1 MSRNRYRYPASRSHF
16 KLWGEILS
24 YIGVLFGLFLV
35 FGVLYMEFFAPESLL
50 DTEQTDMQPVSGSLY
65 RSEID
70 FTSPPPAF
78 IGPLPDEEIAEEE
91 EPGVY
96 RGTVTQGLTAS
107 VLLQQWLSGAESRD
121 VLEASSNVYSLT
133 KLRIGHPYTAY
144 VEDGKLVHFEYEVD
158 RDHLLMISRQASAD
172 ADGEAAKVRWV
183 ATLEPIQ
190 YEVQL
195 ARVEGTINGSLF
207 ESVSKAGEKATLA
220 QSLANIFAWEINFIR
235 DIRPGDSF
243 RVLIE
248 KRYRN
253 GEFKSYG
260 RIVAAEFV
268 NQGSKYEAYLFKDSF
283 DKDVYF
289 NAAGDSLKRAFLKA
303 PLSFTRISSRF
314 SLRRMHPILRTVRP
328 HPGIDYAA
336 PMGTPVK
343 AVGNGVVT
351 YRGWGRGAG
360 NYITLNH
367 PNGYETMYLHLS
379 GFAKNLKK
387 GGRVRQGEVI
397 GYVGSTGYSTGPHLD
412 FRMKKGGQFVNPEK
426 ILAPRDESVAKKKIN
441 VFKENRDSLRKYLLG
456 EKDPKDY
463 ASPDV

>member
-1 MSRNRYRYPASRSHF
+1 MPHSRF
-16 KLWGEILS
+16 KLWGEIFS

-50 DTEQTDMQPVSGSLY
+50 DAEPQEYASGSY
-65 RSEID
+65 FRSEID

-78 IGPLPDEEIAEEE
+78 IGPLPDEEITDEE
-91 EPGVY
+91 EPGVFQ
-96 RGTVTQGLTAS
+96 GQVTQGLTAS
-107 VLLQQWLSGAESRD
+107 VLLQQWLTGPESRE
-121 VLEASSNVYSLT
+121 VLDAAASVYSLT
-133 KLRIGHPYTAY
+133 KLRTGQPYTAY
-144 VEDGKLVHFEYEVD
+144 VENGKLVHFEYEVD
-158 RDHLLMISRQASAD
+158 RENLLMVSRQAAAD
-172 ADGEAAKVRWV
+172 TDEDATRVRWV

-190 YEVQL
+190 YEVEI

-207 ESVSKAGEKATLA
+207 ESVSKAGEKAGLA
-220 QSLANIFAWEINFIR
+220 QSLANIFAWEINFIK

-253 GEFKSYG
+253 GELKSYG
-260 RIVAAEFV
+260 SILAAEFV
-268 NQGSKYEAYLFKDSF
+268 NQGSKFEAYLFKDSF
-283 DKDVYF
+283 DKEVYF

-303 PLSFTRISSRF
+303 PLSFTRISSKF
-314 SLRRMHPILRTVRP
+314 SLRRLHPILRTVRP

-343 AVGNGVVT
+343 AVGNGEVT

-360 NYITLNH
+360 NYITLKH

-379 GFAKNLKK
+379 GFATNLKK

-426 ILAPRDESVAKKKIN
+426 ILAPRDESVSKKRLDT
-441 VFKENRDSLRKYLLG
+441 FKTTRDTLRRYLTG
-456 EKDPKDY
+456 EKDPKEY
-463 ASPDV
+463 TPPDA